1 MNVFISQI
9 LYAQFCNVIQK
20 VANTK
25 MCLQGLL
32 YRISKKKK
40 KIYLKKKKKNLRDSQ
55 HSHKP

>member
-25 MCLQGLL
+25 MCSQGLL
-32 YRISKKKK
+32 YRISKK
-40 KIYLKKKKKNLRDSQ
+40 
-55 HSHKP
+55 